1 MGAAILNSNP
11 AITGLEPLAV
21 PENCRT
27 SADLSLNHADL
38 GHRASFS
45 GGLRATTFE
54 HRKAGCG
61 NLQLGGI

>member
-11 AITGLEPLAV
+11 AITGLEPLTA
-21 PENCRT
+21 PENCHT
-27 SADLSLNHADL
+27 SADLSSNRADV
-38 GHRASFS
+38 GYRASFS